1 MASLCWAA
9 WALLLWVSSVL
20 AVSVPN
26 PANNFTCQPTQINS
40 NPIVLLHGLGATYY
54 EDLNELESWLK
65 GQGFCT
71 FSLTY
76 GAGLGYTYVGGIIA
90 IEDSAPEIAALI
102 QQVSESATGA
112 GKKVNLIGHSEGGFM
127 ALYVPKFNKVAHL
140 IGTIIS
146 IAPPTH
152 GTTFFETFTAAD
164 VLNTTSRTLVATVV
178 RLLGCQACDDLGIK
192 GPAVEKLDNGPIVQ
206 QGNNVVIIASKHD
219 TFVTPADN
227 PFISEP
233 GVTNLWVQDLCP
245 NDPVGHIGEAYDQTV
260 WNMVFNALGGN
271 AGAPVQCSLGIPT

>member
-1 MASLCWAA
+1 MASLRWAA
-9 WALLLWVSSVL
+9 WALLWVSSVL

-26 PANNFTCQPTQINS
+26 PNNNFACQPTQINS

-76 GAGLGYTYVGGIIA
+76 GSYLGFPWVGGLMA

-102 QQVSESATGA
+102 QQVSKSATGA
-112 GKKVNLIGHSEGGFM
+112 GKKVNLIGHSEGAFM
-127 ALYVPKFNKVAHL
+127 ALYVPKFNQVANL

-152 GTTFFETFTAAD
+152 GASFFQLFTVAD
-164 VLNTTSRTLVATVV
+164 LLNSTSRAIVQTVV
-178 RLLGCQACDDLGIK
+178 NLVGCSACNDLGVN
-192 GPAVEKLDNGPIVQ
+192 GPAVLKLDNGPIVQ
-206 QGNNVVIIASKHD
+206 PGNKVTVIASEDDRAHK
-219 TFVTPADN
+219 TWSA
-227 PFISEP
+227 
-233 GVTNLWVQDLCP
+233 
-245 NDPVGHIGEAYDQTV
+245 
-260 WNMVFNALGGN
+260 
-271 AGAPVQCSLGIPT
+271 

>member
-1 MASLCWAA
+1 MASLRWAA
-9 WALLLWVSSVL
+9 WALLWVSSVL

-26 PANNFTCQPTQINS
+26 PNNNFTCQPTQINS

-76 GAGLGYTYVGGIIA
+76 GSYLGFPWVGGLMA

-102 QQVSESATGA
+102 QQVSKSATGA
-112 GKKVNLIGHSEGGFM
+112 GKKVTLIGHSEGAFM
-127 ALYVPKFNKVAHL
+127 ALYVPKFNQVANL

-152 GTTFFETFTAAD
+152 GTSFFQLFTVAD
-164 VLNTTSRTLVATVV
+164 LLNSTSRAIVQTVV
-178 RLLGCQACDDLGIK
+178 NLVGCSACNDLGVN
-192 GPAVEKLDNGPIVQ
+192 GPAVLKLDNGAIVQ
-206 QGNNVVIIASKHD
+206 PGNKVTVIASEDD

-227 PFISEP
+227 PFVEET
-233 GVTNLWVQDLCP
+233 GVTNLWVQSLCP

-260 WNMVFNALGGN
+260 WNMVYNALNGN
-271 AGAPVQCSLGIPT
+271 AGAQVQCSQGIPT

>member
-1 MASLCWAA
+1 MASLRWAA
-9 WALLLWVSSVL
+9 WALLWVSSVL

-26 PANNFTCQPTQINS
+26 PNNNFTCQPTQINS

-76 GAGLGYTYVGGIIA
+76 GSYLGFPWVGGLMAIA
-90 IEDSAPEIAALI
+90 DSAPEIAALI
-102 QQVSESATGA
+102 QQVSKSATGA
-112 GKKVNLIGHSEGGFM
+112 GKKVNLIGHSEGAFM
-127 ALYVPKFNKVAHL
+127 ALYVPKFNQVANL
-140 IGTIIS
+140 ISTIIS

-152 GTTFFETFTAAD
+152 GTSFFQLFTVAD
-164 VLNTTSRTLVATVV
+164 LLNSTSRAIVQTVV
-178 RLLGCQACDDLGIK
+178 NLVGCSACNDLGVK
-192 GPAVEKLDNGPIVQ
+192 GPAVLKLDNGPIVQ
-206 QGNNVVIIASKHD
+206 PGNKVTVIASEDD

-227 PFISEP
+227 PFVQET
-233 GVTNLWVQDLCP
+233 GVTNLWVQSLCP

-260 WNMVFNALGGN
+260 WNMVYNALNGN
-271 AGAPVQCSLGIPT
+271 AGAQVQCSEGIPT

>member
-1 MASLCWAA
+1 MASLRWAA
-9 WALLLWVSSVL
+9 WALLWVSSVL
-20 AVSVPN
+20 AVSVLNPN
-26 PANNFTCQPTQINS
+26 NNFTCQPTQINS

-76 GAGLGYTYVGGIIA
+76 GSYLGFPWVGGLMA
-90 IEDSAPEIAALI
+90 IEDSAPEIATLI
-102 QQVSESATGA
+102 RQVSESATGA
-112 GKKVNLIGHSEGGFM
+112 GKKVTLIGHSEGAFM
-127 ALYVPKFNKVAHL
+127 ALYVPKFNQVANL

-152 GTTFFETFTAAD
+152 GTSFFQLFTVAD
-164 VLNTTSRTLVATVV
+164 LLNSTSRAIVQTVV
-178 RLLGCQACDDLGIK
+178 NLVGCSACNDLGVN
-192 GPAVEKLDNGPIVQ
+192 GPAVLKLDNGPIVQ
-206 QGNNVVIIASKHD
+206 PGNKVTVIASKDD

-227 PFISEP
+227 PFVEET
-233 GVTNLWVQDLCP
+233 GVTNLWVQSLCP

-260 WNMVFNALGGN
+260 WNMVYNALNGN
-271 AGAPVQCSLGIPT
+271 AGAQVQCSQGIPT